1 MEIVKLLKD
10 YSKTELEKNLSEY
23 LSQKLDSSICVEQ
36 IRNKKFL
43 LEYVEPINDF
53 LIYTTAYSFPQV
65 KKVL

>member
-43 LEYVEPINDF
+43 LEYVKPINDF
-53 LIYTTAYSFPQV
+53 LIYTTSYSFPQV

>member
-43 LEYVEPINDF
+43 LEYVKPINDF
-53 LIYTTAYSFPQV
+53 LIYTTAYSFPQI